1 MLKIA
6 TDAQWVIV
14 HSFYLSFIMNMTF
27 THSQNTTNIINSTEV
42 LAEQVCWNHRAITQ
56 LWRNDCC

>member
-42 LAEQVCWNHRAITQ
+42 LAEHHLAITQ